1 MAVRME
7 LARIMIR
14 ELNDYQLIELREV
27 APVNDDG
34 AQSPEVAPQHATEV
48 EVTEHASDEQSPAAK
63 PHGRGKAGPP
73 STPSTPSTTPATPP
87 TPAAAAPTPPP
98 PATHFSQV
106 EGGRSFPIVIG
117 LPEAH
122 AIERRL
128 KGITI
133 KRPQTHDLLA
143 NVITALGGTLES
155 ICIHDLAEHTFYAQL
170 NIRDKAGKLVKV
182 DSRPSDA
189 IALGIAGNVSIFVEE
204 HVLDAAQNDG
214 NT

>member
-1 MAVRME
+1 ME

-48 EVTEHASDEQSPAAK
+48 GATEHASDEQSPAAK

-73 STPSTPSTTPATPP
+73 STPSTPSTTPATPA
-87 TPAAAAPTPPP
+87 TPAAAPTPPP
-98 PATHFSQV
+98 PPTTHFSQV